1 MLEQNHD
8 FEELEQWCEISDMKI
23 ANFYLHG
30 EKINFDG
37 NIHKT
42 RKRYTEKTKLEIR
55 EHYMLTQNY
64 AATAKE
70 FGVNESTVRTIVKT
84 PTRNGKLNDK
94 GNHSGAGRPLTY
106 PLEVEK
112 DILSWLLELRD
123 LHVPVSILILQEKV
137 ITTQPNFNKSKA
149 TETAGRVD
157 NKVLRRRRILHADC
171 G

>member
-1 MLEQNHD
+1 M
-8 FEELEQWCEISDMKI
+8 
-23 ANFYLHG
+23 
-30 EKINFDG
+30 NFDG

-64 AATAKE
+64 AATVKE

-84 PTRNGKLNDK
+84 LTRNGKLNDK

-123 LHVPVSILILQEKV
+123 LHVPVSILALQEKV
-137 ITTQPNFNKSKA
+137 
-149 TETAGRVD
+149 
-157 NKVLRRRRILHADC
+157 
-171 G
+171 

>member
-8 FEELEQWCEISDMKI
+8 CEELKQWCKISDMKI

-30 EKINFDG
+30 EKINTDG
-37 NIHKT
+37 KIYKT
-42 RKRYTEKTKLEIR
+42 CKRYTEKTKLGIR
-55 EHYMLTQNY
+55 EHYLLTQNY

-112 DILSWLLELRD
+112 DILS
-123 LHVPVSILILQEKV
+123 
-137 ITTQPNFNKSKA
+137 
-149 TETAGRVD
+149 
-157 NKVLRRRRILHADC
+157 
-171 G
+171 

>member
-1 MLEQNHD
+1 
-8 FEELEQWCEISDMKI
+8 MKI
-23 ANFYLHG
+23 VNFYLHG

-64 AATAKE
+64 AATAKK

-84 PTRNGKLNDK
+84 STRNGKLNDK
-94 GNHSGAGRPLTY
+94 GNHSRAGRPLTY

-112 DILSWLLELRD
+112 DILSWLLELRCS
-123 LHVPVSILILQEKV
+123 SIYTDFARKGKACC
-137 ITTQPNFNKSKA
+137 TPSQPYIQRKSWL
-149 TETAGRVD
+149 G
-157 NKVLRRRRILHADC
+157 
-171 G
+171 